1 MPTQEELV
9 QAAEML
15 RDNCRNNEASCHG
28 CLFDSPDINCPLSNG
43 KLPDEWKLPNPRRWT
58 DADIALAKALKDI
71 GGRELYRDLRKN
83 LRFKY
88 AKENFNSDVSF
99 DIPAFRSLKPDETIS
114 LDEIIGEEI
123 EKK

>member
-15 RDNCRNNEASCHG
+15 RDNCRNNGASCQG
-28 CLFDSPDINCPLSNG
+28 CLFDVPDISCPLS
-43 KLPDEWKLPNPRRWT
+43 EWKSPDRWELPKPRRWT

-88 AKENFNSDVSF
+88 ADEKFHSDVSF
-99 DIPAFRSLKPDETIS
+99 NIPAFRSLKPDETIS
-114 LDEIIGEEI
+114 LDEILAEEM